1 MYFDVRASIFFLFKI
16 LITFADCMKIGHKF
30 LRFGF
35 LLFLALIFNA
45 CSEYQKALKSE
56 DPAVKLSL
64 ATKLYDE
71 GKYQKAIRLFEQV
84 IPNYRGKPQGERL
97 FFMNGMAYYNTK
109 QYYLAAYQLETF
121 SSNYPRS
128 EKVEEA
134 AFLSAVSYSK
144 LSPRFTLD
152 QADTFKAI
160 DKFQNFIN
168 AYPNSLQMPEANRIA
183 KELREKV
190 ERKVY
195 ENAILYN
202 KIARFSADHLAAI
215 TTLDNFIEDYPGTPF
230 KEDAMYFKFDS
241 AYKLAMNSV
250 ERKKLERLKNAS
262 IYYKN
267 LVKFKPDSK
276 YRSKADTMHKE
287 IEQEISKMS

>member
-1 MYFDVRASIFFLFKI
+1 
-16 LITFADCMKIGHKF
+16 MKIRHKY

-35 LLFLALIFNA
+35 IVLLALLFNA
-45 CSEYQKALKSE
+45 CSEFQKALKSE

-109 QYYLAAYQLETF
+109 QYYLAGYQLETF
-121 SSNYPRS
+121 ASNYPRS

-134 AFLSAVSYSK
+134 SFLSAVSYAK
-144 LSPRFTLD
+144 LSPRHTLD

-168 AYPNSLQMPEANRIA
+168 TYPNSIHMPEANKIA
-183 KELREKV
+183 KELREKI

-202 KIARFSADHLAAI
+202 KIARFSADHMAAI
-215 TTLDNFIEDYPGTPF
+215 TTLDNFIEDYPGTPY
-230 KEDAMYFKFDS
+230 KEDAMYYKFDS

-262 IYYKN
+262 LYYKN
-267 LVKFKPDSK
+267 LVKFKPDTK
-276 YRSKADTMHKE
+276 YRSKIDAMHKE